1 MKQLRI
7 TVEGKT
13 YDVEVELLN
22 ENNGAPAPRPAS
34 VASARV
40 NTPAPAAPKPA
51 APKPAASGSA
61 GEGSVVSPLA
71 AVVVSID
78 VAVGDQVEA
87 GQNVATL
94 EAMKMNTLVQAPA
107 SGVVKSIE
115 VNASEAVEEGQTL
128 LVIA

>member
-1 MKQLRI
+1 M
-7 TVEGKT
+7 
-13 YDVEVELLN
+13 
-22 ENNGAPAPRPAS
+22 
-34 VASARV
+34 
-40 NTPAPAAPKPA
+40 
-51 APKPAASGSA
+51 
-61 GEGSVVSPLA
+61 
-71 AVVVSID
+71 VVSID